1 MSDLSELTA
10 RLEERIRTS
19 GDYLIPTTTETEA
32 IRATLGKISEVY
44 GSVLTI
50 EGLDLAST
58 TSLEEIDFEVLLMGA
73 ELQILVSLM
82 AGHFTDFSGSIA
94 NEQAI
99 NERIRQG
106 QKVFEEG
113 RDRIRRRLMEKS
125 ADPPYSQFDYEEE
138 LDFTS

>member
-113 RDRIRRRLMEKS
+113 RDRIRRRLME
-125 ADPPYSQFDYEEE
+125 
-138 LDFTS
+138 

>member
-1 MSDLSELTA
+1 MTDLSDLTD

-19 GDYLIPTTTETEA
+19 GDYLIPATTVTEA
-32 IRATLGKISEVY
+32 IRASLGRLAEVY
-44 GSVLTI
+44 GSALTI
-50 EGLDLAST
+50 EGLDLVT
-58 TSLEEIDFEVLLMGA
+58 ETSLDECDFEVLLMGA
-73 ELQILVSLM
+73 ELQILVSLL
-82 AGHFTDFSGSIA
+82 AGHITDFSGSIA

-125 ADPPYSQFDYEEE
+125 ADPPYSQFDYDEE